1 MATYT
6 PNLNLGKPEATDAF
20 SGFRQLFNDNMD
32 ILDNGGGGGS
42 GGHTIVNEN
51 GTDMPAEGKLQFT
64 GNVSVTDDSGN
75 GKTVVDILGGG
86 GNVYGA
92 FIDTNRIIT
101 SGTYSVNFSYTATE
115 DCFVYA
121 VVPFNGNSGGQL
133 QIDGETINGWWNG
146 SSGTISESFV
156 VPVKKGQTITATA
169 TNSSASTYIVYGMV
183 QGTNGIFTPIIY
195 SDTERVV
202 GVWRDN
208 KPLYAKTYHF
218 TSGWVNDNW
227 TDMTDL
233 SGLNIDTFVKSNFSV
248 SRTDNSLQYTG
259 NGSIRP
265 ETSGQNHTISARYYS
280 NHLQVMVNNYND
292 IVRLDITILYT
303 KTTDVAGSGNWN
315 TDGVPTVHYST
326 TEQVIGTWLDSK
338 PIYRRTINFTTASSA
353 VTVYN
358 SGISDIKSII
368 KQDGFIDRGD
378 GWYMPLN
385 FSRWDS
391 SPSDLIGTMIKNDGT
406 VNVFINDAF
415 YYGKDVYVTLDY
427 TKTTD

>member
-121 VVPFNGNSGGQL
+121 VVPFNGNTGGQL

-146 SSGTISESFV
+146 SGGTISESFV

-169 TNSSASTYIVYGMV
+169 TNSSASNYIVYGLT

-208 KPLYAKTYHF
+208 KPLYQRTWDLGSDVLINSNTWTNTSITVADVNFEKIVGSQGVNSGGTNFGFIGANRDQTYVQILQ
-218 TSGWVNDNW
+218 T
-227 TDMTDL
+227 
-233 SGLNIDTFVKSNFSV
+233 
-248 SRTDNSLQYTG
+248 RNSAI
-259 NGSIRP
+259 SIRYL
-265 ETSGQNHTISARYYS
+265 T
-280 NHLQVMVNNYND
+280 L
-292 IVRLDITILYT
+292 LYT

-326 TEQVIGTWLDSK
+326 SEQVIGTWIDGK
-338 PIYRRTINFTTASSA
+338 PIYQKSVEIG
-353 VTVYN
+353 TVN
-358 SGISDIKSII
+358 GGSGKNVAHGISDFKRLV
-368 KQDGFIDRGD
+368 GHECTG
-378 GWYMPLN
+378 YN
-385 FSRWDS
+385 TADS
-391 SPSDLIGTMIKNDGT
+391 AWCILSKVD
-406 VNVFINDAF
+406 NDASSQREF
-415 YYGKDVYVTLDY
+415 KVNATYVTIGNSANSQTFTDVVATIRY